1 MVCVSSMLAKSP
13 TIDGSQA
20 LRLLD
25 DAWSLVAGVFA
36 RQQVREYLRAQA
48 ASKRAVPPGQWHPWI
63 PGLAW
68 WVPRRAQRAFRGKP
82 IADAM
87 LVARDMLSLH
97 QVPDVLTSHRDAAAR
112 RIGDQGAAALWE
124 LRVAGQYAGAGIPVE
139 WSAVTRAA
147 EEGAP
152 DVFLPA
158 HGAVIEV
165 KALLPREDPLELG
178 PVFRN
183 VRRAH
188 SQIKRTDGPGAIVI
202 AIPGAY
208 DFGPWEPQDS
218 AFRQTLRDW
227 FTEPEFTPVSAVIF
241 TCDPRYQLVGDVLFH
256 YGNFSWRWYNPNASH
271 PWPNDLPLLSDG
283 PGAS

>member
-1 MVCVSSMLAKSP
+1 MLAKSP

-124 LRVAGQYAGAGIPVE
+124 LRVADQYAGAGARILSSSGRSSE
-139 WSAVTRAA
+139 TF
-147 EEGAP
+147 GAP
-152 DVFLPA
+152 T
-158 HGAVIEV
+158 
-165 KALLPREDPLELG
+165 
-178 PVFRN
+178 
-183 VRRAH
+183 RRSNEPTA
-188 SQIKRTDGPGAIVI
+188 PGR
-202 AIPGAY
+202 
-208 DFGPWEPQDS
+208 S
-218 AFRQTLRDW
+218 
-227 FTEPEFTPVSAVIF
+227 
-241 TCDPRYQLVGDVLFH
+241 
-256 YGNFSWRWYNPNASH
+256 
-271 PWPNDLPLLSDG
+271 
-283 PGAS
+283 